1 MNILING
8 LGIQDSGG
16 ITVLAKLLDEIKYS
30 TKDKFFVICNF
41 NQKIKSLSEKYN
53 NVEIIEFIYVYKNNF
68 LYRLY
73 FENIIFKKLIK
84 NKSIDLVYNFTG
96 TSQFFLKIPQITKI
110 HNLLFY
116 SKKLEKIYFNKKR
129 YISWFKQVYIK
140 RFILIKMLKYTNYI
154 EVQSEHV
161 KNSLNDFLDI
171 SKKIFFIKSD
181 IDVDKELFLEPKN
194 YNFQQK
200 IKFLY
205 VVGPHFEYLHKNFE
219 TFLEIILELQ
229 KNNLNFEILIT
240 LTEEQ
245 LNSSNKW
252 NNNLNIYTKFLGYL
266 SKEELYKYFDNN
278 TILVSTSIIE
288 TLGLPVIEAIQNGVI
303 AIVPNEEYSYSVYGN
318 KILKYNL
325 FDIHTFIEQ
334 INNITKINVRDLI
347 YENQMFLI
355 QNEKNKIRN
364 IINIFYEILKD
375 ENVQK

>member
-16 ITVLAKLLDEIKYS
+16 ITVLAKLLDEIKSS
-30 TKDKFFVICNF
+30 TKDKFFIVCNF
-41 NQKIKSLSEKYN
+41 NEKIKELSKKYQDI
-53 NVEIIEFIYVYKNNF
+53 EMIEFIYIYRNNF

-84 NKSIDLVYNFTG
+84 NKLIDLVYNFTG
-96 TSQFFLKIPQITKI
+96 TSQFFLNIPQITKI

-116 SKKLEKIYFNKKR
+116 SKKLEEIYFNKKK
-129 YISWFKQVYIK
+129 YITWFKQVYIK

-161 KNSLNDFLDI
+161 KNSLSDFLDV

-181 IDVDKELFLEPKN
+181 INVEKELFLEPKN
-194 YNFQQK
+194 YDFRQK

-205 VVGPHFEYLHKNFE
+205 IVGPHFEYLHKNFE

-229 KNNLNFEILIT
+229 KNNLDFEILIT
-240 LTEEQ
+240 LTKEE
-245 LNSSNKW
+245 LNNSIKW
-252 NNNLNIYTKFLGYL
+252 DSNLNVCTKFLGYL
-266 SKEELYKYFDNN
+266 SKEELYKYFDDN

-318 KILKYNL
+318 KILTYNL
-325 FDIHTFIEQ
+325 LNVHTFIEQ
-334 INNITKINVRDLI
+334 INDITKINVKDLI
-347 YENQMFLI
+347 YENQIFLI
-355 QNEKNKIRN
+355 ENETNKVRN

-375 ENVQK
+375 KNV